1 MNNTR
6 KILLTILAVSLV
18 VLLVKNYIY
27 FNTTRVVAA
36 QKPSPVPE
44 FTDLRLKSWLNS
56 KPLALA
62 SLKGKVVL
70 LFFWTFD

>member
-18 VLLVKNYIY
+18 VLLVKKFIY
-27 FNTTRVVAA
+27 FNTTRVVVA
-36 QKPSPVPE
+36 QEHHPVPE
-44 FTDLRLKSWLNS
+44 FTDLSPQSWLNS